1 MHLSP
6 TSKLGYLSYNNT
18 HESTC
23 DVLHSQHWSQ
33 YGNTHT
39 RTHIHAYIHACMHAY
54 IHTYIH
60 TWREVSASHTV
71 GRGFASR
78 RVIPKTIMKMV
89 QTASLHRH
97 ACFWPGVGQWGLTV

>member
-6 TSKLGYLSYNNT
+6 TSKLGYLSFINNT

-39 RTHIHAYIHACMHAY
+39 HARTHTHTYMHAC
-54 IHTYIH
+54 IHTYMERGVRLSHGRSWVRLPAGH
-60 TWREVSASHTV
+60 TKDYHENGTDCLPA
-71 GRGFASR
+71 
-78 RVIPKTIMKMV
+78 
-89 QTASLHRH
+89 
-97 ACFWPGVGQWGLTV
+97 